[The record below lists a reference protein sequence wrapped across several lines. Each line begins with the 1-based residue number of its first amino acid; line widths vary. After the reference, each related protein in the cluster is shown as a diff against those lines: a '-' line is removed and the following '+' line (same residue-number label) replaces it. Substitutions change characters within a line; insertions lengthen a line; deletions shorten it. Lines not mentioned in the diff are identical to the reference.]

1 MNNTNTS
8 DKVHN
13 LKQQHLI
20 EKFNLKALDTYVPYH
35 INNPELIAQRNR
47 VRALQDLIIQADSY
61 DMFVDNYRPVC
72 KFPASEYCD
81 VILNHTYKDW
91 CMYGNC
97 CRECT
102 KVINRHAHR
111 VTEDKGNKIKTSF
124 MIEMEVLEMK
134 DMAEEDKLY

>member
-1 MNNTNTS
+1 MTTS
-8 DKVHN
+8 ISNKVYN

-20 EKFNLKALDTYVPYH
+20 EKFNLKALDAYVPYH

-61 DMFVDNYRPVC
+61 DMFVDNYIPRC

-81 VILNHTYKDW
+81 VTLNYTYKEW

-102 KVINRHAHR
+102 KIINRKAHSI
-111 VTEDKGNKIKTSF
+111 TKDKGNIIKTQF
-124 MIEMEVLEMK
+124 MREMEELEMK
-134 DMAEEDKLY
+134 DLAEEDRLY